1 MKTRGPL
8 SATTAAGNCFF
19 RARLWLKFGDS
30 ESWPERIG
38 LLFGSGLANFTGM
51 VMAPRLLILFAVLAG
66 ILVGAGDEGRAEDKR
81 ATPVVIP
88 NVKGTATT
96 TKFGDGYITRGSDGT
111 RYTTSKFGH
120 GWITRS
126 SDGKTFTTTKFGD
139 GAITR
144 GDGQRVTTSRF
155 GSGTISRSSDG
166 TTTTTQRFGQGSIS
180 RSTSGTGATSSK
192 FGSGYFS
199 RENKSGGTKDQGV
212 VRAIPAPKSR

>member
-1 MKTRGPL
+1 MEPLRLADSILDACL
-8 SATTAAGNCFF
+8 SASNLPGMPLMAQCVIRFFAFASFLAGTTSG
-19 RARLWLKFGDS
+19 
-30 ESWPERIG
+30 
-38 LLFGSGLANFTGM
+38 GLAEEK
-51 VMAPRLLILFAVLAG
+51 PP
-66 ILVGAGDEGRAEDKR
+66 
-81 ATPVVIP
+81 TPVVIP

-111 RYTTSKFGH
+111 RYTTSKFGN

-180 RSTSGTGATSSK
+180 RSTSGAGATSTK
-192 FGSGYFS
+192 FGSGYLS
-199 RENKSGGTKDQGV
+199 RENKAGGTKDKGV
-212 VRAIPAPKSR
+212 VRVIPAPRSR

>member
-1 MKTRGPL
+1 MVIPL
-8 SATTAAGNCFF
+8 PPWKNSGDAGVRAAEKVVQGGARAKIPCLMLVSRVATVPGVDM
-19 RARLWLKFGDS
+19 LS
-30 ESWPERIG
+30 
-38 LLFGSGLANFTGM
+38 
-51 VMAPRLLILFAVLAG
+51 RLLIRPFVLASF
-66 ILVGAGDEGRAEDKR
+66 LVGAASGGWAEEKSP
-81 ATPVVIP
+81 TPVVIP

-111 RYTTSKFGH
+111 RYTTSKFGN

-155 GSGTISRSSDG
+155 GSGTINRSSDG

-180 RSTSGTGATSSK
+180 RSTSGAGATTSK
-192 FGSGYFS
+192 FGSGFIS
-199 RENKSGGTKDQGV
+199 RESASSGTKDQGV
-212 VRAIPAPKSR
+212 VRIIPAPKTR

>member
-1 MKTRGPL
+1 
-8 SATTAAGNCFF
+8 
-19 RARLWLKFGDS
+19 
-30 ESWPERIG
+30 
-38 LLFGSGLANFTGM
+38 
-51 VMAPRLLILFAVLAG
+51 MAPRLLILFALLAG
-66 ILVGAGDEGRAEDKR
+66 LLVGAGDEGRAEDKR

-126 SDGKTFTTTKFGD
+126 SDG
-139 GAITR
+139 
-144 GDGQRVTTSRF
+144 
-155 GSGTISRSSDG
+155 

-192 FGSGYFS
+192 FGSGYIS

-212 VRAIPAPKSR
+212 VRVIPAPKSR

>member
-1 MKTRGPL
+1 MVQGGAWPKIPCLMLVSRVATVAGVNMLTRHVIRP
-8 SATTAAGNCFF
+8 
-19 RARLWLKFGDS
+19 
-30 ESWPERIG
+30 I
-38 LLFGSGLANFTGM
+38 
-51 VMAPRLLILFAVLAG
+51 VLASF
-66 ILVGAGDEGRAEDKR
+66 LVGAASGGAAEEKSP
-81 ATPVVIP
+81 TPVVIP

-96 TKFGDGYITRGSDGT
+96 TKFGDGYITRGSDRT
-111 RYTTSKFGH
+111 RYTTSKFGN

-180 RSTSGTGATSSK
+180 RSTSGAGATSTK
-192 FGSGYFS
+192 FGSGYLS
-199 RENKSGGTKDQGV
+199 RENKAGGTKDKGV
-212 VRAIPAPKSR
+212 VRVIPAPKSR